1 MIAFL
6 NYLTSVSQFIAQYV
20 NPLGHGKKEAKQRGE
35 EVQILPAASEGPQEW
50 PKPNVL
56 SPTTY
61 MGPYGDVFHKN
72 EKKYAKNSASCMV
85 AG

>member
-1 MIAFL
+1 MR
-6 NYLTSVSQFIAQYV
+6 
-20 NPLGHGKKEAKQRGE
+20 HGKKEANQRGE
-35 EVQILPAASEGPQEW
+35 ELQVLPAASEGPQEW

-72 EKKYAKNSASCMV
+72 EKKYAKKICELHGSGINFISFYRTFSIQKTQK
-85 AG
+85 

>member
-6 NYLTSVSQFIAQYV
+6 NYITSVSQVVAQYV

-35 EVQILPAASEGPQEW
+35 VQILPTASEGPQEW
-50 PKPNVL
+50 QKANVL

-72 EKKYAKNSASCMV
+72 EKNMQKNSASCKV